1 MRIALIGYGRMNQ
14 LVGRLAEARGHTIAT
29 IVTGAENAC
38 AAALTA
44 ERLAATDVA
53 IECTRPEA
61 APANLIAL
69 ARCRVAAVC
78 ATTGWLEELADVA
91 DAVGE
96 HRSALL
102 YSANFSVGAQ
112 LFFRAAEDL
121 ARRFAGRSEFD
132 GFVTEIHHAAKRDAP
147 SGTARRLA
155 ESLIKADPRR
165 GWPITSIRGGHA
177 PGTHTV
183 ALDAPFETI
192 RLEHAARSREV
203 FAAGALAA
211 AEWLPGRRG
220 VFTFEEML
228 FGGDR

>member
-29 IVTGAENAC
+29 IVTGAENAGG
-38 AAALTA
+38 AALTA
-44 ERLAATDVA
+44 GRLAGTEVA
-53 IECTRPEA
+53 IECTRPDA
-61 APANLIAL
+61 APANLMAL

-78 ATTGWLEELADVA
+78 ATTGWLEELPDVTEVV
-91 DAVGE
+91 DG

-132 GFVTEIHHAAKRDAP
+132 GFVTESHHATKRDAP
-147 SGTARRLA
+147 SGTARRVVEA
-155 ESLIKADPRR
+155 LIQGDSQRS
-165 GWPITSIRGGHA
+165 WPITSIRGGHD
-177 PGTHTV
+177 PGHHRV
-183 ALDAPFETI
+183 VLDAAHETVT
-192 RLEHAARSREV
+192 LTHAARSREV

-211 AEWLPGRRG
+211 AEWLRGRSG
-220 VFTFEEML
+220 VFTFGQML
-228 FGGDR
+228 FGGDA